1 MKGRLAILAISRLV
15 AMLMALHGGGLLAQE
30 IRFRTD
36 TPTVRLDPFFEFDG
50 GFQEFCGNACGFTQ
64 GTPTLTTPLLPTD
77 IESLPNGHYLVNTL
91 GGTIKLTDSQGRLR
105 GDFLTPAETGV
116 SYVDSIRFG
125 STSLELHPDFGTPG
139 AFGYGKAYHISAQLP
154 SEGTRRN
161 IPETGIPA
169 DFSAVEKRAY
179 GDTTADNGATGLSPE
194 GSSFA
199 FQTAI
204 REYDLSAWVASGY
217 AADTLAGGA
226 APPTRDLLRIDQT
239 GNNHTTYDLAFN
251 AAGDLFI
258 TTGDGG
264 FQEGPTHPDFAG
276 RVRRQ
281 SSQDLNTVFGKVFRI
296 NPDINAPNAG
306 RVGDNGQY
314 SIPADNPYFDNTQD
328 PRFVLPPGVDP
339 ENDGDPNSTIAN
351 STVFEN
357 NDGTLDEI
365 WAVGLRSPIRLE
377 NDRRDASGNTLAL
390 SDVGG
395 GSREEATFFSR
406 PNNGGAANLGWGRLE
421 GSLHITSSVTLAP
434 NSELVSPTFE
444 YDHSGNSL
452 PTSGGLINDF
462 DPSVGGLAIEGG
474 EIYVG
479 QLLGEDFEG
488 NYIAAELGFHGG
500 SSSKL
505 SRLLLGDF
513 EHPGQFFA
521 LNLDPEGQRF
531 EAPRL
536 EADDF
541 APGFDFTENG
551 VDFAGDGTR
560 LLPERVYGVY
570 ADNKTGELF
579 VLGGSTDGAAT
590 ISRIMLPEFFTPLAG
605 DYNGDGRVE
614 AADYTVWRDSNG
626 ATGVPLYSGADG
638 NGDGRIDHVDYQV
651 WKDQYGVSQPLDSTG
666 VPEPTGL
673 ALLGIGLGCG
683 AIRRREASFTSQQR
697 VASQLRTGVVRAPL
711 LRISR

>member
-1 MKGRLAILAISRLV
+1 MNGRSAAPALSHLGALLLV
-15 AMLMALHGGGLLAQE
+15 LQGGGLLAQD
-30 IRFRTD
+30 IRFNPNG
-36 TPTVRLDPFFEFDG
+36 PTVRIEPFFEFDG
-50 GFQEFCGNACGFTQ
+50 GFPEFCGNACGFTQ

-91 GGTIKLTDSQGRLR
+91 GGTIKLVDTQGKLR

-125 STSLELHPDFGTPG
+125 STSLELHPDFNSPG

-217 AADTLAGGA
+217 AADSLTGGA
-226 APPTRDLLRIDQT
+226 APPARDILRIDQT

-296 NPDINAPNAG
+296 NPDVNAPHAG
-306 RVGDNGQY
+306 RVGGNGQY
-314 SIPADNPYFDNTQD
+314 SIPADNPYFDTTPD
-328 PRFVLPPGVDP
+328 PEFVLAPGADP
-339 ENDGDPNSTIAN
+339 ENDGDPDSTLANSTIYQ
-351 STVFEN
+351 N

-365 WAVGLRSPIRLE
+365 WAVGLRSPIRVE
-377 NDRRDASGNTLAL
+377 NDRRDASGNTLVL

-395 GSREEATFFSR
+395 GSREEATRFTRGSNDNA
-406 PNNGGAANLGWGRLE
+406 PNLGWGRYE
-421 GSLHITSSVTLAP
+421 GNLSITSSIALAP
-434 NSELVSPTFE
+434 NSDLVFPDFE
-444 YDHSGNSL
+444 YNHSGNSL
-452 PTSGGLINDF
+452 TETGGVFTGF
-462 DPSVGGLAIEGG
+462 DATVGGVAIEGG
-474 EIYVG
+474 EVYLG
-479 QLLGEDFEG
+479 QLLGEDFDET
-488 NYIAAELGFHGG
+488 YIAAELGFHGG
-500 SSSKL
+500 GSSKL
-505 SRLLLGDF
+505 SRIILGDF
-513 EHPGQFFA
+513 DNPGDFYG
-521 LNLDPEGQRF
+521 LNIDPTGQRF

-536 EADDF
+536 EAEDF
-541 APGFDFTENG
+541 APGFDFDQAG
-551 VDFAGDGTR
+551 IDFFGDGTR
-560 LLPERVYGVY
+560 LLPERVYGIY
-570 ADNKTGELF
+570 ADSKTGELF
-579 VLGGSTDGAAT
+579 LLGGSTAGAAT
-590 ISRIMLPEFFTPLAG
+590 LSRIVPVGFEAPLAG
-605 DYNGDGRVE
+605 DYNSDGAVD
-614 AADYTVWRDSNG
+614 AADYTVWRDTVG
-626 ATGVPLYSGADG
+626 ATGLPLYSGADG
-638 NGDGRIDHVDYQV
+638 NGDGTVDGTVDGVDYQV
-651 WKDQYGVSQPLDSTG
+651 WKDNYGASLPSNSAG
-666 VPEPTGL
+666 VPEPTAL
-673 ALLGIGLGCG
+673 ALLALTLGSR
-683 AIRRREASFTSQQR
+683 AIRRRR
-697 VASQLRTGVVRAPL
+697 
-711 LRISR
+711 